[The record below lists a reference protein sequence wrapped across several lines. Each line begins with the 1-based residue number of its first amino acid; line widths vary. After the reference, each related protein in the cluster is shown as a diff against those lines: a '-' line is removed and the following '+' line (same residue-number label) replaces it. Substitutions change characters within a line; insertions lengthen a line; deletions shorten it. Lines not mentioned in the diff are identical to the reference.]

1 MDFIRH
7 NKILIKLKNFCRIY
21 SREVRD
27 ASIRA
32 VLLLIATA
40 VLSLVVLYFYSL
52 LWYLFRMTYSGKKFI
67 MLHPQANTV
76 ISKIVNSD
84 LIEMSI
90 HSTFSAFTICI
101 IIGAICRIAHVTR
114 YLYYPGSI
122 ISKLLFWGMPLSM
135 VVSMY
140 INYQFEF
147 GHWSY
152 ALPVTIV
159 STLCVFTSCF
169 KFTES
174 LLPELGDVMAKIFH
188 GLKYFISLS
197 PRRNDNP

>member
-1 MDFIRH
+1 MDFISQ

-21 SREVRD
+21 YREVMD
-27 ASIRA
+27 TSIRA
-32 VLLLIATA
+32 ILLLIATA

-52 LWYLFRMTYSGKKFI
+52 LWHLFRMTYSGKKFI
-67 MLHPQANTV
+67 LLHPQANNV
-76 ISKIVNSD
+76 ISKIVNDD

-101 IIGAICRIAHVTR
+101 IICAICQLAHITR
-114 YLYYPGSI
+114 YLYYPGNI
-122 ISKLLFWGMPLSM
+122 ISKLLFWGLPLSI

-140 INYQFEF
+140 INDQFEF

-159 STLCVFTSCF
+159 PTLCVFTSCF

-174 LLPELGDVMAKIFH
+174 LLPELGDVMAKIFY
-188 GLKYFISLS
+188 GLKYLISLAS
-197 PRRNDNP
+197 HQE